1 MFLHGLHE
9 ILPIFYELSTIL
21 ATTPATSCSAE
32 RAFSGL
38 RRIKTYLRSTMR
50 QDRLK
55 SIAVINIERSYANR
69 VLQDDIETIIN
80 LFGRRNNRNS
90 YFF

>member
-9 ILPIFYELSTIL
+9 MLPIFYELSTIL
-21 ATTPATSCSAE
+21 ATIPATSCSAE

-38 RRIKTYLRSTMR
+38 RQIKMYLRSTLR

-69 VLQDDIETIIN
+69 VLQDDIETIID